1 MRTTIDIEPSLLKRL
16 RDEAHRRGVP
26 FKEMLTTVLRRGLEE
41 RRESAR
47 RFRTPTFA
55 MGDPEPRVDLRK
67 ALRVAESLQDEAVLD
82 RLRPP
87 SGE

>member
-67 ALRVAESLQDEAVLD
+67 SLRVAESLQDEVVLD
-82 RLRPP
+82 RLRRPA
-87 SGE
+87 GE